1 MNTNTQ
7 TPNTQTPNTPTPQEL
22 QDAALQRLLEK
33 LTQPDL
39 LAVLIRMKDR

>member
-7 TPNTQTPNTPTPQEL
+7 TQTPKDV

-33 LTQPDL
+33 LSQPDL
-39 LAVLIRMKDR
+39 LAVLKRLKDR